1 MDNETEQPTEEAV
14 AGEAVVEDP
23 SVHTV
28 VDEHA
33 AEAHSP
39 MEQFELNELL
49 PINVGGL
56 DLSFTNSALWM
67 LIAVGA
73 IALLFISAT
82 RSQRLVPTRMQ
93 ALAEMLYGVVANM
106 VRDNVGHEGR
116 RYFPF
121 ILTLFLFVLFGNLL
135 GLIPY
140 SFAYT
145 SHLAVTFTMAAVIF
159 VAVTVIGIVR
169 HGAHFGRLFFPE
181 GAPLWTAVILVP
193 IELVSYLSRPI
204 SLSVRL
210 FANMTVGHVLLK
222 VIAGFVVGLGAFAV
236 VPGVVPFAGLV
247 AITLLEFL
255 VAIIQAYV
263 FAILACIYLHD
274 AIHLH

>member
-1 MDNETEQPTEEAV
+1 MDNETEHPTEEAV